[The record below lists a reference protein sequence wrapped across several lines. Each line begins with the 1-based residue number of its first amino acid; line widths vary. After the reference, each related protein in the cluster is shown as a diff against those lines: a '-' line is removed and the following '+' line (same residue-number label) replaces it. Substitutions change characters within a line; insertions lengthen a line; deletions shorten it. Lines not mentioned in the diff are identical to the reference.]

1 MVFSNVPTFYRA
13 RFISHK
19 RFNTFSQK
27 IQHFLTQDGGMIMIE
42 RFTRAG
48 DEGTLWNALQAADP
62 LHSGI
67 GDEAKPTSAKRGR
80 GNKM

>member
-1 MVFSNVPTFYRA
+1 
-13 RFISHK
+13 
-19 RFNTFSQK
+19 
-27 IQHFLTQDGGMIMIE
+27 MIE

>member
-1 MVFSNVPTFYRA
+1 
-13 RFISHK
+13 
-19 RFNTFSQK
+19 
-27 IQHFLTQDGGMIMIE
+27 MIE

-67 GDEAKPTSAKRGR
+67 GDDDELSTGIRIQFEPSMEPQNPEGHVRAHLRSRSSRSPTQS
-80 GNKM
+80 